1 MTIAFLIG
9 TVDVV
14 MLHLWRPQVQAQ
26 DSAICSANVMRKY
39 AKAGTLQARWRS
51 TEKPRTR

>member
-9 TVDVV
+9 MVDVV

-26 DSAICSANVMRKY
+26 DSAIRSVNVMRKY
-39 AKAGTLQARWRS
+39 AEAGTLQARRRS